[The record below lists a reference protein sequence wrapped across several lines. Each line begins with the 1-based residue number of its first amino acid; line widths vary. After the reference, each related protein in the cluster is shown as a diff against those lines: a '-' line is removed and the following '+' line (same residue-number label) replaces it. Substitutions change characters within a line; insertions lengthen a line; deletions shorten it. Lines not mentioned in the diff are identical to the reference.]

1 MMGIIAAAIL
11 TVSAISQPEDVVL
24 SSVRN
29 LPLCL
34 KTGSNLFVKELVD
47 EKVARRLQIW
57 LDAWR
62 FSGYSSSAKLLEF
75 KVKDVKIED
84 RSAVVITSERW
95 EYSYAYLDTGEIAL
109 PPRKVFYEIIYKLR
123 RHGDG
128 WRIEEIEILK
138 EVNEDGCGPD
148 CER

>member
-1 MMGIIAAAIL
+1 MIGFAGILLGVSFVLTPQKAVEIYLEGLERAIKEGKAA
-11 TVSAISQPEDVVL
+11 
-24 SSVRN
+24 
-29 LPLCL
+29 
-34 KTGSNLFVKELVD
+34 FVQEVAEKKLVT
-47 EKVARRLQIW
+47 KLQIW